1 MDLSNGFMNDSAS
14 EFPCGH
20 KGVTVTNS
28 MPWISMYRLISC
40 PLNGG
45 PLSDTTLYGIPCVE
59 NILSSFG
66 ISAAADVEC
75 TISTSG
81 YREYASIA
89 TSISSP
95 VGSGPRKSMCT
106 VCHGVGGIFDILRGT
121 ADSSPV
127 AFIRA
132 GARPEVGA

>member
-1 MDLSNGFMNDSAS
+1 MNNSFFQFRPSVRAVRMDLSNGFMNDSAS
-14 EFPCGH
+14 ELPCGH

-95 VGSGPRKSMCT
+95 VGSGPRKSIR
-106 VCHGVGGIFDILRGT
+106 HNYGISVFNGLI
-121 ADSSPV
+121 
-127 AFIRA
+127 
-132 GARPEVGA
+132 